1 MKYGKTERISGIVIL
16 LALLAIFVP
25 WLMSDPAPRE
35 DRPQPNFVI
44 EQPIEVERRDVP
56 APERPSTI
64 DEPSLPPLPSND
76 DEMAIDANPRLP
88 ETDQIAT
95 SNQSSSNAEAV
106 GSNEPEEAP
115 DTLDSDPIADLIAS
129 NSGSAQSRSE
139 GSSQSASQSSS
150 QSSSQGS
157 SQSSSQSSSS
167 SSSSPS
173 VSAQGE
179 WAVQVGSF
187 GEPGNAQR
195 LSEQLSDQ
203 GFTVYQRERENN
215 MTTVFVGPYAT
226 SEDGESAMSSIK
238 ERANVQGLLV
248 RVRD

>member
-64 DEPSLPPLPSND
+64 DEPSFSSLPRND
-76 DEMAIDANPRLP
+76 DDIPIDANPRLP
-88 ETDQIAT
+88 QTDQITA
-95 SNQSSSNAEAV
+95 SNQSPSSAEAA
-106 GSNEPEEAP
+106 GSIEPDEAP
-115 DTLDSDPIADLIAS
+115 ATLDSDPIADLIAS
-129 NSGSAQSRSE
+129 NSSGGGNSAE
-139 GSSQSASQSSS
+139 
-150 QSSSQGS
+150 SSSQGA
-157 SQSSSQSSSS
+157 
-167 SSSSPS
+167 SSPS
-173 VSAQGE
+173 SAAQGE

-195 LSEQLSDQ
+195 LSDQLSDQ

>member
-35 DRPQPNFVI
+35 ERPQPSFVI
-44 EQPIEVERRDVP
+44 EQPVEVERRDVP

-64 DEPSLPPLPSND
+64 GEPSLSSTPREGGEDGEIP
-76 DEMAIDANPRLP
+76 IDADPRLP
-88 ETDQIAT
+88 DTGQIAA
-95 SNQSSSNAEAV
+95 SNQSPSSPEAA
-106 GSNEPEEAP
+106 GSSEPDE
-115 DTLDSDPIADLIAS
+115 DTATPNTDPIADLIAS
-129 NSGSAQSRSE
+129 NSGSGQSSA
-139 GSSQSASQSSS
+139 GSSSQSGSQSGSQSSS
-150 QSSSQGS
+150 QNA
-157 SQSSSQSSSS
+157 
-167 SSSSPS
+167 SSPS
-173 VSAQGE
+173 SSAQGE

-195 LSEQLSDQ
+195 LSEQLSGE
-203 GFTVYQRERENN
+203 GFTVYQRERDNN

-226 SEDGESAMSSIK
+226 SEEGESAMSSIK

>member
-35 DRPQPNFVI
+35 ERPQPSFVI
-44 EQPIEVERRDVP
+44 EQPVEVERRNVP

-64 DEPSLPPLPSND
+64 DEPALSSAPSD
-76 DEMAIDANPRLP
+76 DGFIPIDANPRAP
-88 ETDQIAT
+88 QTDQIAA
-95 SNQSSSNAEAV
+95 SNQSPSRAEAA
-106 GSNEPEEAP
+106 GSSEPDEAP
-115 DTLDSDPIADLIAS
+115 STPDSDPIADLIAT
-129 NSGSAQSRSE
+129 NSGSGQSSSGSE
-139 GSSQSASQSSS
+139 SQSAS
-150 QSSSQGS
+150 
-157 SQSSSQSSSS
+157 
-167 SSSSPS
+167 SPS
-173 VSAQGE
+173 SSAQGE

-187 GEPGNAQR
+187 GEPANAQR
-195 LSEQLSDQ
+195 LSAQLSEE
-203 GFTVYQRERENN
+203 GFSVYQRERDNN

>member
-35 DRPQPNFVI
+35 ERPQPSFVI

-64 DEPSLPPLPSND
+64 DESSLSSAPQ
-76 DEMAIDANPRLP
+76 DENGDGDISIDVNPRLP
-88 ETDQIAT
+88 QTDRIAD
-95 SNQSSSNAEAV
+95 SSQSPSSAEAS
-106 GSNEPEEAP
+106 GANEPDEVPPISEN
-115 DTLDSDPIADLIAS
+115 DPIADLIAS
-129 NSGSAQSRSE
+129 NSGNTGNSPQSST
-139 GSSQSASQSSS
+139 QSAAGPSS
-150 QSSSQGS
+150 
-157 SQSSSQSSSS
+157 
-167 SSSSPS
+167 
-173 VSAQGE
+173 SAQGE

-187 GEPGNAQR
+187 GEPANAQR
-195 LSEQLSDQ
+195 LSEQLSDE
-203 GFTVYQRERENN
+203 GFTVYQRERDNN

>member
-35 DRPQPNFVI
+35 ERPQPSFVI
-44 EQPIEVERRDVP
+44 EQPVEVERRDVP

-64 DEPSLPPLPSND
+64 GEPSLSSTPSGEGD
-76 DEMAIDANPRLP
+76 DGEIPIDVDPRLP
-88 ETDQIAT
+88 ETDQIEA
-95 SNQSSSNAEAV
+95 SNQSPSS
-106 GSNEPEEAP
+106 SEAP
-115 DTLDSDPIADLIAS
+115 ATNSDPIADLIAS
-129 NSGSAQSRSE
+129 NSGSVQSNAE
-139 GSSQSASQSSS
+139 ASSQSE
-150 QSSSQGS
+150 

-167 SSSSPS
+167 SASSPPA
-173 VSAQGE
+173 SAQGE

-187 GEPGNAQR
+187 GEPANARR
-195 LSEQLSDQ
+195 LSEQLSGQ
-203 GFTVYQRERENN
+203 GFTVYQRERDNN

>member
-35 DRPQPNFVI
+35 ERPQPNFVI
-44 EQPIEVERRDVP
+44 EQPVEVERRDVP

-64 DEPSLPPLPSND
+64 GEPSLSSAPRSEESDMP
-76 DEMAIDANPRLP
+76 IDADPRLP
-88 ETDQIAT
+88 ETDQIAA
-95 SNQSSSNAEAV
+95 SNQPPSSPEAA
-106 GSNEPEEAP
+106 GSSEPDEAP
-115 DTLDSDPIADLIAS
+115 ATADSDPIADLIAS
-129 NSGSAQSRSE
+129 NSGS
-139 GSSQSASQSSS
+139 GQSSS
-150 QSSSQGS
+150 EGSSQGS
-157 SQSSSQSSSS
+157 SQSPSQRSSQSSSS
-167 SSSSPS
+167 STPSPPA
-173 VSAQGE
+173 SAQGE

-195 LSEQLSDQ
+195 FSEQLSDE
-203 GFTVYQRERENN
+203 GFTVYQRERDNN

-226 SEDGESAMSSIK
+226 SEEGESAMSSIK